1 MVEQCWEMMRMMGGS
16 MMSGTMGGMMGAG
29 MMGAGMMMLGMLLL
43 WTLLIVALVL
53 VLQRFMTGRGSRATS
68 LATQEILQQ
77 RYARG
82 ELDREEYERYLA
94 DLHLAHR

>member
-1 MVEQCWEMMRMMGGS
+1 MVEQCTEMMRMMGGS
-16 MMSGTMGGMMGAG
+16 MMSGTMGGMMGTG
-29 MMGAGMMMLGMLLL
+29 MLMMLGMLLL

-94 DLHLAHR
+94 DLRSAHRYHGA

>member
-1 MVEQCWEMMRMMGGS
+1 MVEQCTEMMRMMGGS
-16 MMSGTMGGMMGAG
+16 MMSGTMGGMMGTG
-29 MMGAGMMMLGMLLL
+29 MLMMLGMLLL

-53 VLQRFMTGRGSRATS
+53 LLQRFVTGRGSRAS
-68 LATQEILQQ
+68 SRAAQEILQQ